1 MNNSD
6 DESLAFI
13 DFWISPNQTDYGV
26 FDQPKVEQ
34 NDTIWR
40 EKVNDFGEVEPA
52 ILCLGIVLLI
62 LATVLQAFS
71 ILYERFEMDSMKRGF
86 TNQMITARFA
96 WGIFMS
102 VILIL
107 RFILTLLPIDLPY
120 TLAVGL
126 QFLKTTGMIGIC
138 LTIIEVS
145 VFEYMTFLILK
156 RVPEYDH
163 DFLATGFQI
172 VNVIVG
178 FYFGALQIF
187 EKFASRE
194 RVLK

>member
-6 DESLAFI
+6 NDGLAFI
-13 DFWISPNQTDYGV
+13 EFWISPNQTDYEV
-26 FDQPKVEQ
+26 FDQPQVEQ

-40 EKVNDFGEVEPA
+40 EKVDDFGEVEPA
-52 ILCLGIVLLI
+52 ILCLAIVLLI
-62 LATVLQAFS
+62 LAMVLQAFS

-86 TNQMITARFA
+86 TDQMITARFA
-96 WGIFMS
+96 WGMFMS

-120 TLAVGL
+120 FLAVGL
-126 QFLKTTGMIGIC
+126 QFLKTTGIIGIC
-138 LTIIEVS
+138 LTIIEVTA
-145 VFEYMTFLILK
+145 FEYLTYLILK

-172 VNVIVG
+172 VNIIVG
-178 FYFGALQIF
+178 LYFGALQTF
-187 EKFASRE
+187 GKFAAE
-194 RVLK
+194 EKLLK